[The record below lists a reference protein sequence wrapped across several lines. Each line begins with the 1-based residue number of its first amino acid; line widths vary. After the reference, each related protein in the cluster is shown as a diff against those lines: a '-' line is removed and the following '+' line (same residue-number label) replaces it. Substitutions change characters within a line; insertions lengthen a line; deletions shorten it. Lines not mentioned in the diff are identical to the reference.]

1 MGKRIIPRRRGRGH
15 RYKASDSRFKGDA
28 RHPRSKSSSGKIIEL
43 VHDPGRT
50 APLARVENEEGK
62 YTMIAHD
69 GMFVG
74 QEVNTGHGAEIETG
88 NTVYIGSIPEGTKIY
103 NIEMKPGD
111 GGKLVRAAGQGATI
125 ISHGKKTIVRLPS
138 KAQKSLDNMCRATI
152 GTVAGSGWGEKPIAK
167 AGKNFYRTRARP
179 KVWPKVRGVAMNPV
193 DHPHGGGEGKSA
205 GGRHPVSRTGQSA
218 KGLKTRDNKR
228 TDKYI
233 IRRRKR
239 KKGN

>member
-74 QEVNTGHGAEIETG
+74 QEVSTGHGAEIETG

-111 GGKLVRAAGQGATI
+111 GGKLVRAAGQDATI

-138 KAQKSLDNMCRATI
+138 KAQKTLDNMCRATI
-152 GTVAGSGWGEKPIAK
+152 GTVAGSGRGEKPIAK

-179 KVWPKVRGVAMNPV
+179 KVWPKVRGVAMNAV
-193 DHPHGGGEGKSA
+193 DHPHGSGRKQTVGVNSTISRNAPPGRKVGHIA
-205 GGRHPVSRTGQSA
+205 AKRTGGR
-218 KGLKTRDNKR
+218 N
-228 TDKYI
+228 
-233 IRRRKR
+233 
-239 KKGN
+239 